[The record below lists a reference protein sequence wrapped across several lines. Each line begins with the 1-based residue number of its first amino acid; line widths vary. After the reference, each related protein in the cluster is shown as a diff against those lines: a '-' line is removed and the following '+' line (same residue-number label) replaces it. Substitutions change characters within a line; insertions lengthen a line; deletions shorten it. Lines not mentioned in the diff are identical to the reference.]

1 MDRLQQE
8 AQKAEEA
15 LALARLE
22 LREQTEEGGWG
33 WGWRREGPR
42 WVSGPP
48 LPSAPHLH
56 PHSGGGGARA
66 KVPGQRAPRRA
77 DEGRG

>member
-22 LREQTEEGGWG
+22 LREQTQEGGWG
-33 WGWRREGPR
+33 GAGAGAG
-42 WVSGPP
+42 GPP
-48 LPSAPHLH
+48 GVIWAAP
-56 PHSGGGGARA
+56 PTGPTFTPPQRRRRC
-66 KVPGQRAPRRA
+66 PG
-77 DEGRG
+77 